1 MKIMT
6 EKEYI
11 DKLWFDLFEAAQ
23 TCIDYAERNK
33 FNRAEAD
40 QEVFHELTKKIYQT
54 YVNLQIQPGM
64 EACVLDDISAFLYE
78 VANKK
83 QITYEDC
90 EKIQN
95 VLFGLAILNGHF
107 CIYDTYVMDKDNIVA
122 KIFKI

>member
-1 MKIMT
+1 MT

-11 DKLWFDLFEAAQ
+11 DKLWYDLLKAAQ
-23 TCIDYAERNK
+23 TCVDYAE

-78 VANKK
+78 VANKE
-83 QITYEDC
+83 QITYYDC
-90 EKIQN
+90 DRIQN
-95 VLFGLAILNGHF
+95 VLFGLAILNGHL
-107 CIYDTYVMDKDNIVA
+107 CIYDTYVMDKDNIGG
-122 KIFKI
+122 KIFKM